1 MSGPTGQG
9 KCHPDLCKGQRWG
22 NREGVRGDLGVV
34 RLFRGLGDSVL
45 SATLETVAV
54 AVHLQDVDA
63 RWVRRSSNAPVSLSD
78 PKTSVHSSKG
88 RLVVTRIE
96 PRS

>member
-1 MSGPTGQG
+1 M
-9 KCHPDLCKGQRWG
+9 
-22 NREGVRGDLGVV
+22 
-34 RLFRGLGDSVL
+34 GDSSL

-54 AVHLQDVDA
+54 AVHLQDVDVVGETVQQCA
-63 RWVRRSSNAPVSLSD
+63 HSVRRSD

>member
-1 MSGPTGQG
+1 MSLG
-9 KCHPDLCKGQRWG
+9 G
-22 NREGVRGDLGVV
+22 N
-34 RLFRGLGDSVL
+34 SL
-45 SATLETVAV
+45 SATLEAVAL
-54 AVHLQDVDA
+54 AVHLQDVDVVGEA
-63 RWVRRSSNAPVSLSD
+63 VQQGPGEPLD

>member
-1 MSGPTGQG
+1 MRLVLSLG
-9 KCHPDLCKGQRWG
+9 G
-22 NREGVRGDLGVV
+22 N
-34 RLFRGLGDSVL
+34 SL
-45 SATLETVAV
+45 SATLEPVAL
-54 AVHLQDVDA
+54 AVHLQDVDVVGEA
-63 RWVRRSSNAPVSLSD
+63 VQQGPVSLSD